1 MSYSYRSIID
11 GGADSDMI
19 YYNAN
24 IINTN
29 AKDRESILTAPP
41 LVRFNEARDAP
52 IVKDAS
58 QYYFSIIRFAMN
70 GVGKNVPLFIPIIQ
84 LNGASVPVQSD
95 PNLTVYN
102 CAIPYQREWAYTQA
116 GTGLSVNKVFTS
128 APISTPLIYR
138 PETQNIQAAP
148 VPVAPAGGFTRQDLS
163 SRYYWVYTYK
173 HFCDLVNETFLSA
186 MNQTY
191 LNFQFI
197 WNNDPDINLGA
208 SPFPYSSLADFLAD
222 HDVPFIKYNEDTEKF
237 EIYADTRAFNIT
249 NQIGGTDA
257 LGNTIGVGQ
266 PVPAFTPAIP
276 PAPHVGTPASAPYL
290 RLFMNS
296 NLFGLFSNFNNTYYG
311 AVNGSRIA
319 FPLAT
324 PVTVPNGTFVLSV
337 LPADYTNEILFT
349 NENFSNIVNHN
360 PFLQGFNA
368 VPPPAYNPF
377 FLIPTTKQNLYW
389 KVVQDWSS
397 TDSLWSP
404 VESFVFTSTLLPVK
418 KEYTAAPV
426 RLGDGNVGGSSTSRA
441 DFAPIIAD
449 IIIDQAV
456 EKAQG
461 YKTFTLY
468 EPTAEYKMASLT
480 ASHEEIRNIDIQVY
494 WKYRLT
500 GELVPLTMFNCSDV
514 SIKCLFRRVDY
525 RS

>member
-1 MSYSYRSIID
+1 
-11 GGADSDMI
+11 MI

-29 AKDRESILTAPP
+29 ARDRETLLTQPP

-52 IVKDAS
+52 IIKDAS

-70 GVGKNVPLFIPIIQ
+70 GVGKNVPLFIPLIQ

-95 PNLTVYN
+95 PNLTIYN
-102 CAIPYQREWAYTQA
+102 AAIPYQREWGYTQA
-116 GTGLSVNKVFTS
+116 GTGAWVTKVFTS
-128 APISTPLIYR
+128 APLSTPLAYR
-138 PETQNIQAAP
+138 PETQNTQYAP

-163 SRYYWVYTYK
+163 TRYYWVYTYK

-197 WNNDPDINLGA
+197 WLNDPDIDLVQ
-208 SPFPYSSLADFLAD
+208 SPFPYANFAAFLAD
-222 HDVPFIKYNEDTEKF
+222 HDVPFITYNEDTEKF
-237 EIYADTRAFNIT
+237 EILADTRAFNVT
-249 NQIGGTDA
+249 NQLGQTDA
-257 LGNTIGVGQ
+257 LGNPIGVGT
-266 PVPAFTPAIP
+266 PVPAFTAPAIP
-276 PAPHVGTPASAPYL
+276 ALPSPALPFSAPYL

-311 AVNGSRIA
+311 AVNGTPLP
-319 FPLAT
+319 FPLST
-324 PVTVPNGTFVLSV
+324 PVVVPNGTFILSV

-349 NENFSNIVNHN
+349 NENYTNIVNHN
-360 PFLQGFNA
+360 PLLQNFNA
-368 VPPPAYNPF
+368 VPPPAYNEF
-377 FLIPTTKQNLYW
+377 FLIPTNKQNLYW

-397 TDSLWSP
+397 TDALWSP

-418 KEYTAAPV
+418 KEYTAAPL
-426 RLGDGNVGGSSTSRA
+426 RLGDTNASGTTGSRS

-449 IIIDQAV
+449 IVVDQAV

-468 EPTAEYKMASLT
+468 EPSAEYKMCSLT
-480 ASHEEIRNIDIQVY
+480 ASHEEIRNIDIQVF

-500 GELVPLTMFNCSDV
+500 GELIPLSMFNCSDV